1 VSRPLA
7 AQCWRVLTTP
17 RVFAQTGVAA
27 DIKAKYA
34 ADPELYKLMEAK
46 IAEADKPGVRAT
58 VAAPKAPHSCKY
70 TEEGTLAYYLMQHI
84 AKVDRRMVALS
95 EIEVTLTGAD
105 KAKWAEDAK
114 AYYMKELEEAN
125 ASLPEGDKVKPDL
138 SGLPAAP
145 ASFKIA

>member
-1 VSRPLA
+1 
-7 AQCWRVLTTP
+7 
-17 RVFAQTGVAA
+17 
-27 DIKAKYA
+27 
-34 ADPELYKLMEAK
+34 
-46 IAEADKPGVRAT
+46 
-58 VAAPKAPHSCKY
+58 
-70 TEEGTLAYYLMQHI
+70 
-84 AKVDRRMVALS
+84 MVALS

-125 ASLPEGDKVKPDL
+125 ASLPEGEKVKPDL